1 MSAAVTLNALVV
13 SLATTAAV
21 HFGDVA
27 DQSSGEKSAPNL
39 EGAGHA
45 IEILALL
52 GEKTKGNLG
61 ADEEQ
66 FLKQVLFDLR
76 MRFVEAKKEQAGQP
90 SGSGPIIT
98 ES

>member
-1 MSAAVTLNALVV
+1 MNTEVTFNSFVV

-27 DQSSGEKSAPNL
+27 DPSSSEKGAPNL

-45 IEILALL
+45 IEMLALL
-52 GEKTKGNLG
+52 GEKTKGNLS

-66 FLKQVLFDLR
+66 FLKRVLFDLR
-76 MRFVEAKKEQAGQP
+76 MRFVKAKKEQAGKSGE
-90 SGSGPIIT
+90 SGSIIT
-98 ES
+98 EF